1 MISRILAA
9 VMAVLLLLY
18 LVLVMQQ
25 AFRFMAVDEPISKAI
40 GIALIVLP
48 LVGLWALVV
57 EVIFGFRSSRL
68 GRKLAEVG
76 GLPMQDLPRLPSG
89 RVERSAADAEFG
101 QYQSEAEAAPERWE
115 SWYRLGLAYDACGD
129 RRRGRGA
136 IRKAIQLERR
146 SGVVTSVPPSGS
158 LS

>member
-18 LVLVMQQ
+18 LALVVQQ
-25 AFRFMAVDEPISKAI
+25 AVRFMSVDEPISKAI

-48 LVGLWALVV
+48 LVGLWVLFAEVV
-57 EVIFGFRSSRL
+57 FGFRSSKL
-68 GRKLAEVG
+68 GRKLAEDG
-76 GLPMQDLPRLPSG
+76 EFPMQDLPRRPSG
-89 RVERSAADAEFG
+89 KVERSAADAEFDR
-101 QYQSEAEAAPERWE
+101 YQSEAEAAPERWQ

-136 IRKAIQLERR
+136 IRKAIQLERAVR
-146 SGVVTSVPPSGS
+146 
-158 LS
+158 